1 MRNTIGTGIGWR
13 EAVVVGAILQVAVP
27 AIGLPLGLSVGQ
39 VMFAN
44 PTLVV
49 PAGYAFAI
57 WTPIF
62 LLCFAYAVYQA
73 LPSERGDA
81 LLGRVAPF
89 AALTF
94 ISNGVWQILFPLRL
108 FVAAQV
114 VFVLIFAGAAI
125 AHLLVQRRYDPQNR
139 AHRWLVA
146 PTFGLL
152 FGWVTAAF
160 VVGFATTLVG
170 IGELGMELVGAVVGA
185 GLLLL
190 GGLVSTAVILAGRG
204 GPVLGYGAYA
214 AAVLWALVAVVVNQY
229 GASLIT
235 TAAAIVAAAAVMIV
249 LFDTLRRGRP
259 RAAGRNARPRVV

>member
-1 MRNTIGTGIGWR
+1 MSNTIGTVTVWR
-13 EAVVVGAILQVAVP
+13 VAVVVGAILQVAVP
-27 AIGLPLGLSVGQ
+27 AVGFPLGLNVGQ
-39 VMFAN
+39 VSDDN

-62 LLCFAYAVYQA
+62 LLCFVYALYQA
-73 LPSERGDA
+73 LPSKRSDA
-81 LLGRVAPF
+81 LLRRVAPF

-108 FVAAQV
+108 FVAAQA
-114 VFVLIFAGAAI
+114 VFVLIFTGAAI

-160 VVGFATTLVG
+160 LVGFATTLVG
-170 IGELGMELVGAVVGA
+170 TGELGMGFVGAVVGA

-190 GGLVSTAVILAGRG
+190 GGLVSTAVILAGRD
-204 GPVLGYGAYA
+204 GPVLGYVAYA

-229 GASLIT
+229 DASLIT
-235 TAAAIVAAAAVMIV
+235 TAAAITAVVPVVIV
-249 LFDTLRRGRP
+249 LLDTIRQGRP
-259 RAAGRNARPRVV
+259 RAAGRSTPPRVV

>member
-1 MRNTIGTGIGWR
+1 MSNTSETGTAWR
-13 EAVVVGAILQVAVP
+13 VAVVVGAILQVAVP
-27 AIGLPLGLSVGQ
+27 AIGFPLGLNVGQ
-39 VMFAN
+39 VSDTN

-73 LPSERGDA
+73 LPSKRGDV
-81 LLGRVAPF
+81 LLGRIAPF
-89 AALTF
+89 AALVF
-94 ISNGVWQILFPLRL
+94 LSNSVWQILFPLRL

-125 AHLLVQRRYDPQNR
+125 SHLLVQRSCDPQNR
-139 AHRWLVA
+139 KHRWLVA

-160 VVGFATTLVG
+160 LVGFATTLVG
-170 IGELGMELVGAVVGA
+170 IGELGMGLVGAVVGA

-229 GASLIT
+229 DASLIT
-235 TAAAIVAAAAVMIV
+235 TAAAIVAAALVVIV

-259 RAAGRNARPRVV
+259 WAAGRNARPKVV